1 MRPFARTDEGQST
14 TELALLLAPILLII
28 VFGLVELAGLMSD
41 AMAMSSASREGAR
54 MGGALVNGG
63 GALGCLSGQS
73 PNAATVDPN
82 IVAAVERVLTG
93 TGNRIDLADVNE
105 IRIWKATLSGTETAG
120 LVNVWTYQLNGGPVV
135 DGDNLDFVQQGQPWQ
150 PCARN
155 NVSPADSVG
164 VTVSYTYRAR
174 TPLRYLMP
182 VFNQFTITERT
193 VMSENASR

>member
-93 TGNRIDLADVNE
+93 TGNRINLADVNE
-105 IRIWKATLSGTETAG
+105 IRIWKSTLTGAETAG

-135 DGDNLDFVQQGQPWQ
+135 DGDALDFVQQSQPWL
-150 PCARN
+150 PCVRN
-155 NVSPADSVG
+155 NVAPADSIG

-174 TPLRYLMP
+174 TPLRFLVP
-182 VFNQFTITERT
+182 LFNQYVITEHS
-193 VMSENASR
+193 VMSENATR

>member
-1 MRPFARTDEGQST
+1 VKPFARTDEGQST

-93 TGNRIDLADVNE
+93 TGNRINLADVNE
-105 IRIWKATLSGTETAG
+105 IRIWKSTATGAETTG
-120 LVNVWTYQLNGGPVV
+120 LVNVWTYQLNGGPVI
-135 DGDNLDFVQQGQPWQ
+135 DGDALDFVQQSQPWL
-150 PCARN
+150 PCVRN
-155 NVSPADSVG
+155 NVSPADSIG

-174 TPLRYLMP
+174 TPLRYFMP
-182 VFNQFTITERT
+182 VFNQYVITERS
-193 VMSENASR
+193 VMSENATR

>member
-1 MRPFARTDEGQST
+1 VRPFARTDEGQST

-93 TGNRIDLADVNE
+93 TGNRINLADVNE
-105 IRIWKATLSGTETAG
+105 IRIWKSTATGAETTG
-120 LVNVWTYQLNGGPVV
+120 LVNVWTYQLNGGPVI
-135 DGDNLDFVQQGQPWQ
+135 DGDALDFVQQSQPWL
-150 PCARN
+150 PCVRN
-155 NVSPADSVG
+155 NVSPADSIG

-174 TPLRYLMP
+174 TPLRFFMP
-182 VFNQFTITERT
+182 VFNQYVITERS
-193 VMSENASR
+193 VMSENATR

>member
-41 AMAMSSASREGAR
+41 AMAMSSSSREGAR

-93 TGNRIDLADVNE
+93 TGNRINLADVNE
-105 IRIWKATLSGTETAG
+105 IRIWKSTLTGAETAG

-135 DGDNLDFVQQGQPWQ
+135 DGDALDFVQQSQPWL
-150 PCARN
+150 PCVRN
-155 NVSPADSVG
+155 NVSPADSIG

-174 TPLRYLMP
+174 TPLRFLMP
-182 VFNQFTITERT
+182 IFNQYVITEHS
-193 VMSENASR
+193 VMSENAAR